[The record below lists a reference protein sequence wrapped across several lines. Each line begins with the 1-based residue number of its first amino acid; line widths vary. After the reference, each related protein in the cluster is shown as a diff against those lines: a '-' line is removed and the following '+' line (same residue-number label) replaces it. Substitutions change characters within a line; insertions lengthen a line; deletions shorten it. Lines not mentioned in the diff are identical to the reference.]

1 MNFSFPIVGARFRP
15 PAQGLL
21 ACLPYGFPL
30 VLSREPTNAHDGN
43 AVRVLITDVRAL
55 SALEEHLVDENLVG
69 FGSTHADVLALARK
83 GPIQLG
89 YIPRENAIQF
99 APLLDKH
106 DGQCAAALG
115 FSASG
120 LMRVVG
126 VLSEI

>member
-1 MNFSFPIVGARFRP
+1 MNFSFAIVGARFRP

-43 AVRVLITDVRAL
+43 AVRVLITDIRAL
-55 SALEEHLVDENLVG
+55 SALEEHFVDENLTG

-89 YIPRENAIQF
+89 YIPRENALAF
-99 APLLDKH
+99 AGKLDAQG
-106 DGQCAAALG
+106 GQCEAAIG

-120 LMRVVG
+120 FTRVVG
-126 VLSEI
+126 VLSEV

>member
-43 AVRVLITDVRAL
+43 AVRVLITDIRAL

-69 FGSTHADVLALARK
+69 FGSTHADVLALAKK
-83 GPIQLG
+83 GPIHLG

-99 APLLDKH
+99 ASILDKH
-106 DGQCAAALG
+106 GGQWKAALG

-126 VLSEI
+126 VIDEI